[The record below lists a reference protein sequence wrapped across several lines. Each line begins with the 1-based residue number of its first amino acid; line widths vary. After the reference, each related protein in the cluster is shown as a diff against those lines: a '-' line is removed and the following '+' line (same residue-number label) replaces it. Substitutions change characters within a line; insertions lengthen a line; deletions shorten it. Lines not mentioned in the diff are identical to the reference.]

1 MMTKKMSDLFG
12 VAKVREVVA
21 VFGLNGFWINEDG
34 CSDWYDTIDECP
46 SADAEAMY
54 ITWNA
59 EDELVIEI

>member
-1 MMTKKMSDLFG
+1 MTKKMSDLFE
-12 VAKVREVVA
+12 VARVREVVA
-21 VFGLNGFWINEDG
+21 VFSHGNGFWINEDG
-34 CSDWYDTIDECP
+34 YSDWYDTVDECP